1 MTTINDYNGAITP
14 EILVLLLTA
23 DPDELAVTDYCQ
35 QGKIFTINSDD
46 QVVAVAVV
54 TNHGLEFELINIA
67 VAEPYQG
74 LGIGKSL
81 VNHAIEFARNSSAK
95 SIIVGTGNSSLQQL
109 GLYQKCGFRL
119 SHVISNYF
127 ASYQPPIVENGI
139 ACLDM
144 VVLKIDFQG

>member
-14 EILVLLLTA
+14 EILALMLMA
-23 DPDELAVTDYCQ
+23 DPDELAVTDYCK
-35 QGKIFTINSDD
+35 QGKIFTINSED

-54 TNHGLEFELINIA
+54 TNHDLEFELINIA
-67 VAEPYQG
+67 LAEHYQG
-74 LGIGKSL
+74 QGIGKLL
-81 VNHAIEFARNSSAK
+81 VNHAIEFARKSSGQ

-127 ASYQPPIVENGI
+127 ASYQPLIVENGI
-139 ACLDM
+139 PCLDM
-144 VVLKIDFQG
+144 IVLKLDF